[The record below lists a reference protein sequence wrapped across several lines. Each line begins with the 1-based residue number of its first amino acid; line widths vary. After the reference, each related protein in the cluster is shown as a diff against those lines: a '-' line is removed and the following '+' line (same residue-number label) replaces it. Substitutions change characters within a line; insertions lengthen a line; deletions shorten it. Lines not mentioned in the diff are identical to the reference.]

1 MKEQRMRLNVFIII
15 LTAGFCAYSCRDKQ
29 SPSGTPPPEGMVEV
43 VSSDANLFRII
54 SQTQPYRNYTL
65 FPHAD
70 SVTAGS
76 LNGST
81 AHRPLVRV
89 SMNALALDAL
99 QSGRYAA
106 PFPDRSIIVKEIK
119 DDNDATTLLA
129 VMYKDR
135 NNPLAGNGWLWAEFY
150 PNGATFISMTQRGAG
165 CTGCHAL
172 EMGPQH
178 DFVRTFE
185 RQR

>member
-1 MKEQRMRLNVFIII
+1 MKIII
-15 LTAGFCAYSCRDKQ
+15 FVLCTCLVMLSCRDKQ
-29 SPSGTPPPEGMVEV
+29 SPSGTPPPEGMMEEV
-43 VSSDANLFRII
+43 STDAALFRII
-54 SQTQPYRNYTL
+54 SQSQPYRSYAL

-70 SVTAGS
+70 SVTTGS

-89 SMNALALDAL
+89 SMNVHALEAL
-99 QSGRYAA
+99 QNGRYAA
-106 PFPDRSIIVKEIK
+106 PFPTGSIIVKEIK
-119 DDNDATTLLA
+119 DDNGATTLLA
-129 VMYKDR
+129 VLYKDR

-150 PNGATFISMTQRGAG
+150 PNGAPFVSIAQRGTG

-172 EMGPQH
+172 EQGPQH

>member
-1 MKEQRMRLNVFIII
+1 MRFRVFIIVI
-15 LTAGFCAYSCRDKQ
+15 LTGGFFTYSCREKQ
-29 SPSGTPPPEGMVEV
+29 APSGTTTPEVMAEEV
-43 VSSDANLFRII
+43 SGDAALFRAI
-54 SQTQPYRNYTL
+54 SQTQPYRSYAL

-89 SMNALALDAL
+89 SMNPVALDAL
-99 QSGRYAA
+99 QGGRYAA

-119 DDNDATTLLA
+119 DDNGATTLLA

-178 DFVRTFE
+178 DYVRTFE